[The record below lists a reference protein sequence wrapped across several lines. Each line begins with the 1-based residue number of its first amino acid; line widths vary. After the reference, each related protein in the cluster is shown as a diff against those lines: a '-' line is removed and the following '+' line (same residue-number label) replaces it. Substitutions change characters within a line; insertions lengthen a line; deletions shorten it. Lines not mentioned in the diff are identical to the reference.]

1 MKVFLIKD
9 VEKWVKSLKITNNE
23 TSINTMRVGE
33 YGKELIGNFENK
45 NIVIIKNLVKRRKI
59 SELEAKIKEFTQM

>member
-1 MKVFLIKD
+1 M
-9 VEKWVKSLKITNNE
+9 EKWVKSLKITNNE
-23 TSINTMRVGE
+23 TSINTMGVGE
-33 YGKELIGNFENK
+33 YGKELIGNLENK